1 MSFNGARHEMELRA
15 DVARDRLLDTISAI
29 DRRRHEVMD
38 WRLQLRQHLTQLAL
52 VSAAVVGGLA
62 IVIGAGLYRAKL
74 LVDHRRRERVR
85 ALGRFWQHPERMAT
99 QQRGG
104 PLRAA
109 LMSGF
114 ITLLTLAAARMARRR
129 S

>member
-15 DVARDRLLDTISAI
+15 DVARDRLLETIGAI

-38 WRLQLRQHLTQLAL
+38 WRLQLRQHLAQLAL
-52 VSAAVVGGLA
+52 VSAAVVGALA
-62 IVIGAGLYRAKL
+62 MTIGVGLYRAKL
-74 LVDHRRRERVR
+74 LVDQRRHERVR
-85 ALGRFWQHPERMAT
+85 ALGRFWQHPERVAT
-99 QQRGG
+99 QQRRS

-109 LMSGF
+109 LMSGLV
-114 ITLLTLAAARMARRR
+114 TLLTLAAARIARRR